1 MHSLFAFLPIVKKSF
16 LFLVALIFAA
26 YASSLAMAF

>member
-1 MHSLFAFLPIVKKSF
+1 MHTIFVFLPIIKKSF
-16 LFLVALIFAA
+16 FLLVALIFAA